1 MTFDGSLLTG
11 LFLIV
16 TLSALLVSLAVL
28 VMLRQ
33 MGQHLRELEKALMR
47 DLDQAET
54 RIQRQLATL
63 GRRLETLES
72 HLQPGINTL
81 TLHEKRLAAL
91 ELLPSGLEGKKA
103 ADLLEAAAAL
113 RRDKSAAEARGV
125 DLETYLEERKRRP
138 PPPKPQET
146 PQHVERVLSPER
158 DGS

>member
-1 MTFDGSLLTG
+1 MIGRI
-11 LFLIV
+11 LFNW
-16 TLSALLVSLAVL
+16 LVRDTERDLKGRMA
-28 VMLRQ
+28 
-33 MGQHLRELEKALMR
+33 ELEMR
-47 DLDQAET
+47 L
-54 RIQRQLATL
+54 QRQLAPL

-138 PPPKPQET
+138 PPPKPPET
-146 PQHVERVLSPER
+146 PLHEERTINPER
-158 DGS
+158 D